1 MGGPFDTVYFQIIVK
16 PQGDIFRPD
25 SDWKPCASP
34 TELPL
39 EVLLPHS
46 STWLLKAWWPDAKN
60 WLVRKDPDAG
70 KDWKQEEKGATEDE
84 MVGWHHQVSGHGF
97 EQALGVGVGQGGLAC
112 CSPWGGK
119 ELDTTERLN
128 WTELKG
134 LVIVT
139 WFIRS
144 INIY

>member
-16 PQGDIFRPD
+16 PRGDIFRPD
-25 SDWKPCASP
+25 SDCKTCASP

-60 WLVRKDPDAG
+60 WFVRKDPDAG

-84 MVGWHHQVSGHGF
+84 MVGWHHQVNGHGF
-97 EQALGVGVGQGGLAC
+97 EQALGVGVGQGGLVC

-128 WTELKG
+128 WTDLKG

-144 INIY
+144 IY